1 MNTEI
6 SNINFDSDKILEGQ
20 NEIKDSY
27 YEWKVRTEN
36 IINDAKMVFHGIYY
50 NISIYEDYSSPSIPN
65 FSVSGELF
73 LSLINE
79 RRLLE
84 EDIVN
89 RNVEIAL
96 IDKDIEHFKEKVH
109 DYISDLES
117 LDKNWCRYLYLD
129 KSLNEINIYIYE
141 IERKIK
147 FLIGEN
153 DGLKSKLNRLLEY

>member
-1 MNTEI
+1 MEEMNTEI

-36 IINDAKMVFHGIYY
+36 IINDAKMVFHGIDY
-50 NISIYEDYSSPSIPN
+50 NISIDEDYLSSSIPN

-89 RNVEIAL
+89 RM
-96 IDKDIEHFKEKVH
+96 
-109 DYISDLES
+109 
-117 LDKNWCRYLYLD
+117 
-129 KSLNEINIYIYE
+129 
-141 IERKIK
+141 
-147 FLIGEN
+147 
-153 DGLKSKLNRLLEY
+153 